1 MLTNKV
7 NLSLRPGSGV
17 IALDGEALNG
27 VRGLDLSATAG
38 EIPSLTVELLV
49 NEVEVDGE
57 MTVTVPDATREAL
70 IALGWTPPSAQL

>member
-27 VRGLDLSATAG
+27 VRGLDLSAAAG

-57 MTVTVPDATREAL
+57 MTVAVPDATREAL